1 MLSVNPSGPKIRNM
15 KHDELLTFPFGD
27 IVCPDGGFS
36 IDPRSPA
43 KRAVITHGH
52 SDHARRGHQSYLC
65 HHLTVPILR
74 LRLGPNIQ
82 VQGVEYG
89 ERVRLGDVTIS
100 LHPAG
105 HIPGSA
111 QIRVERNGEV
121 WVAAG
126 DYKLHDDGVS
136 APFEPVRCDAFITE
150 STFGLPVYRWAPIA
164 ETAREINQ
172 WWSQNKENEKTS
184 ILTGYSL
191 GKAQRLLAM
200 LEKDI
205 GPVFVHPSIVETN
218 TAYRSAGLPIPEFPS
233 WAHTTKADTSGAM
246 IIMPPGAAI
255 PATLRR
261 FSPFSIA
268 HASGW
273 MTLRGNRR
281 RQALDRGFVVSDHAD
296 WPELN
301 QAIEATG
308 AERIFVTHGQI
319 ETVVRWLN
327 GRGYQAAPVPGYSWT
342 KPEAEDPFS

>member
-1 MLSVNPSGPKIRNM
+1 M
-15 KHDELLTFPFGD
+15 KREDLLTFPSGD

-36 IDPRSPA
+36 IDPRTPA

-65 HHLTVPILR
+65 HHLTAPILR
-74 LRLGPNIQ
+74 LRLGSDIQ

-89 ERVRLGDVTIS
+89 ERVRMDDVTIS

-111 QIRVERNGEV
+111 QIRVERDGEV

-136 APFEPVRCDAFITE
+136 TPFEPIQCHAFITE

-164 ETAREINQ
+164 ETARDINQ
-172 WWSQNKENEKTS
+172 WWSENKENGKNS

-191 GKAQRLLAM
+191 GKAQRLLSM
-200 LEKDI
+200 LETDI
-205 GPVFVHPSIVETN
+205 GPIFVHPTIVETN
-218 TAYRSAGLPIPEFPS
+218 TAYRSAGLPIPEFPT
-233 WAHTTKADTSGAM
+233 WAKPTKEKTNEAM
-246 IIMPPGAAI
+246 IVMPPGAAI
-255 PATLRR
+255 PATLRQL
-261 FSPFSIA
+261 SPFSMA

-296 WPELN
+296 WLELN

-308 AERIFVTHGQI
+308 AEKIFVTHGQI
-319 ETVVRWLN
+319 QTLVRWLN
-327 GRGYQAAPVPGYSWT
+327 GRGYQAIPLPGYSWT
-342 KPEAEDPFS
+342 KRETEAPSSKPEPPSA